1 MARPQRP
8 APGSVVLQCLYWSAT
23 GPITMHNKPAQLMAS
38 HGSADSP
45 GFGGGWGLPHAASW
59 LSRPPQVGGLTGV
72 ASCSGERGEQGGE
85 STPPAPRTF
94 TGPAFAAPLASHWPN
109 QVSRPSL
116 KSGVREAC
124 STSVG
129 IAAGHST
136 EDGDTER
143 GEEWEKICH
152 LSRTFQQKLDG
163 HRSWVPL
170 WPWKVG
176 LFVSSVRC
184 SD

>member
-1 MARPQRP
+1 MTMILTTQCHPCQGELSSSEPVSEFLIKVMARPQRP

-85 STPPAPRTF
+85 STPPPRPPHVHRPCF
-94 TGPAFAAPLASHWPN
+94 CCSASVSLAKS
-109 QVSRPSL
+109 SL
-116 KSGVREAC
+116 KAKPEVRGQGSMFYLC
-124 STSVG
+124 GNSCRSL
-129 IAAGHST
+129 
-136 EDGDTER
+136 DR
-143 GEEWEKICH
+143 GW
-152 LSRTFQQKLDG
+152 G
-163 HRSWVPL
+163 HRE
-170 WPWKVG
+170 G
-176 LFVSSVRC
+176 
-184 SD
+184 